1 MFKNTVITISI
12 SIFFATA
19 STVASLYLVKE
30 NFIRDFKSISLVEI
44 LKDENDSIYKKFID
58 KEINEEEYTKLQEK
72 KMALIQ
78 ERINMLTNEKTI
90 LIMNEMLVKSN
101 SNNMNIENITED
113 VKKYVEQNLYDT
125 KK

>member
-44 LKDENDSIYKKFID
+44 LKDENDSVYKKFID

>member
-1 MFKNTVITISI
+1 MLKNTAITISI
-12 SIFFATA
+12 SILFATA

-44 LKDENDSIYKKFID
+44 LKDEDDSIYKKFID

-72 KMALIQ
+72 KMSLIQ

-101 SNNMNIENITED
+101 SNDMNIENITED